1 MEKAKV
7 LKVNGGYPLHTF
19 EEVEDIYSVYITSS
33 EDRQRIKEAYE
44 FILEKHSGQLR
55 KSGEPYYHHLL
66 EVAYIL
72 AELHCGPNTI
82 ISGFLH
88 DVVEDTNYTI
98 DDIKKEFG
106 DKVAG
111 LVASESENKRP
122 ELPEEETWKIRKEET
137 LEHLK
142 DASIET
148 KIVTL
153 GDKLSNIRAIYRDYL
168 ELGDR
173 LWDRFNQ
180 KDKSEHAWY
189 YSSIAD
195 LLSDLNKYP
204 AWKEYKDLVNRVFGE

>member
-1 MEKAKV
+1 MKDDLFNRALIFAVNAHAGMVRKGTNTPYIVHPMEAAAIVASMTNDK
-7 LKVNGGYPLHTF
+7 
-19 EEVEDIYSVYITSS
+19 EVI
-33 EDRQRIKEAYE
+33 A
-44 FILEKHSGQLR
+44 
-55 KSGEPYYHHLL
+55 
-66 EVAYIL
+66 A
-72 AELHCGPNTI
+72 AA
-82 ISGFLH
+82 LH

-142 DASIET
+142 NASIET

>member
-1 MEKAKV
+1 M
-7 LKVNGGYPLHTF
+7 LF
-19 EEVEDIYSVYITSS
+19 RS
-33 EDRQRIKEAYE
+33 
-44 FILEKHSGQLR
+44 
-55 KSGEPYYHHLL
+55 
-66 EVAYIL
+66 
-72 AELHCGPNTI
+72 
-82 ISGFLH
+82 
-88 DVVEDTNYTI
+88 
-98 DDIKKEFG
+98 
-106 DKVAG
+106 
-111 LVASESENKRP
+111 
-122 ELPEEETWKIRKEET
+122 T

-142 DASIET
+142 NASIET